1 MALSGILGAVLLSCI
16 VFQSKHRTQIRL
28 SKESVTL
35 STKSDM
41 YITATGLRI
50 SQGRKS
56 KLSDEGLN
64 EHNSIE
70 RLNRI
75 MNDSVPE
82 NRRMLFDNME
92 VKTIDI
98 I

>member
-1 MALSGILGAVLLSCI
+1 
-16 VFQSKHRTQIRL
+16 
-28 SKESVTL
+28 
-35 STKSDM
+35 M

-50 SQGRKS
+50 SQRRKS